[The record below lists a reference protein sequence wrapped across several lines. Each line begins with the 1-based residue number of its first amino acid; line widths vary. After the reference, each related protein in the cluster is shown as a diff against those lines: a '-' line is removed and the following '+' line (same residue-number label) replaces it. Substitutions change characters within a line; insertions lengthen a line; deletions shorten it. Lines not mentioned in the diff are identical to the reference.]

1 MHTDSV
7 IQLPHKQKSSS
18 SKRGSKR
25 GRRGEEAFNSCR
37 LGWMG
42 AGSKAS
48 ACRASALALHFKCQK
63 AAKYLNWNWNR
74 SRSLHLV
81 LPQEG
86 SSGRSE
92 ERESLPG
99 GGSKALPLI
108 QMRHFCLAALWR
120 LHIQAGAAPTP
131 APYPPAAAAATS
143 LVIMSGVDYA
153 LCSMQRHKDCST
165 EEQTSDN
172 CSVH

>member
-7 IQLPHKQKSSS
+7 IQLPHKQ
-18 SKRGSKR
+18 RG
-25 GRRGEEAFNSCR
+25 GEEAFQ
-37 LGWMG
+37 LL
-42 AGSKAS
+42 
-48 ACRASALALHFKCQK
+48 SALLNELPQKHLHAEQ
-63 AAKYLNWNWNR
+63 AR
-74 SRSLHLV
+74 SRCTSNAKRQPNTWTGTETGV
-81 LPQEG
+81 VAFTWCCPKRQG
-86 SSGRSE
+86 VGVE
-92 ERESLPG
+92 EREKERDPRE
-99 GGSKALPLI
+99 GSKALPLI

-120 LHIQAGAAPTP
+120 LHIQAGAAPAP
-131 APYPPAAAAATS
+131 APPAAAPAAS